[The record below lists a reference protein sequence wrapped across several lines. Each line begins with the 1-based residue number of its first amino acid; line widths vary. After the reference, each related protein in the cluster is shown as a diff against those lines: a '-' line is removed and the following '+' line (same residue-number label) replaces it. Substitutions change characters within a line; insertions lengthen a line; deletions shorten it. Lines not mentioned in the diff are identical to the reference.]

1 MEDLRIYD
9 FISDGI
15 LNIHIVRSGIVSQLC
30 QVS

>member
-15 LNIHIVRSGIVSQLC
+15 LNIHIVFISDGILNI
-30 QVS
+30 